1 MNGVAFRTAVCALLA
16 GLVLAVPAHA
26 KPRQTVVVTGEA
38 RAIDG
43 DTIEVDGT
51 RIRLQ
56 GIDAPE
62 TRQNCT
68 TADGVSW
75 ACGRYATAVL
85 AAAVASVEVT
95 CTARGSDRYQRVVAV
110 CWAGMVE
117 VGRAMVAEGLALADR
132 RFGRTYVQIEEAAR
146 AAALG
151 IWAGEFEAP
160 WDWRRARRRG

>member
-1 MNGVAFRTAVCALLA
+1 VNGVAFRTAVCTLLA

-26 KPRQTVVVTGEA
+26 KPREAVVLTGEA
-38 RAIDG
+38 RVIDG

-62 TRQNCT
+62 TRQSCT
-68 TADGVSW
+68 TADGASW
-75 ACGRYATAVL
+75 ACGRYATAML
-85 AAAVASVEVT
+85 AAAVASTDVT
-95 CTARGSDRYQRVVAV
+95 CTARGRDRYQRVVAV
-110 CWAGMVE
+110 CWAGVVE
-117 VGRAMVAEGLALADR
+117 VGRSMVAEGLALADR
-132 RFGRTYVQIEEAAR
+132 RFGRTYVPVEDAAR
-146 AAALG
+146 VAARG

>member
-1 MNGVAFRTAVCALLA
+1 VNGVVFRTAVGALLA
-16 GLVLAVPAHA
+16 GLVLAIPAQA
-26 KPRQTVVVTGEA
+26 KPREPLVVTGEA

-62 TRQNCT
+62 TRQSCT

-75 ACGRYATAVL
+75 ACGRYATAML
-85 AAAVASVEVT
+85 AAAVASTDVT
-95 CTARGSDRYQRVVAV
+95 CTARGRDRYQRMVAV
-110 CWAGMVE
+110 CWVGVVE
-117 VGRAMVAEGLALADR
+117 VGRSMVAKGLALADR
-132 RFGRTYVQIEEAAR
+132 RFGRTYVPVEEAAR

-151 IWAGEFEAP
+151 IWAGDFEAP

>member
-1 MNGVAFRTAVCALLA
+1 MVAGLLA
-16 GLVLAVPAHA
+16 AIALMMPAEA
-26 KPRQTVVVTGEA
+26 KPRQTVLVTGEA

-62 TRQNCT
+62 TRQRCT

-95 CTARGSDRYQRVVAV
+95 CTARGRDRYQRVVAV
-110 CWAGMVE
+110 CWAGVVE

-132 RFGRTYVQIEEAAR
+132 RFGRTYVPVEDAAR

>member
-1 MNGVAFRTAVCALLA
+1 MVAGLLA
-16 GLVLAVPAHA
+16 AIALMMPAEA
-26 KPRQTVVVTGEA
+26 KPRQTVLVTGEA

-62 TRQNCT
+62 TRQRCT

-85 AAAVASVEVT
+85 AAAVASVDVT
-95 CTARGSDRYQRVVAV
+95 CTARGRDRYQRVVAV
-110 CWAGMVE
+110 CWAGVVE

-132 RFGRTYVQIEEAAR
+132 RFGRTYVPVEDAAR

>member
-1 MNGVAFRTAVCALLA
+1 MVAGLLA
-16 GLVLAVPAHA
+16 AIALMMPAEA
-26 KPRQTVVVTGEA
+26 KPRQTVLVTGEA

-62 TRQNCT
+62 TRQRCT

-95 CTARGSDRYQRVVAV
+95 CTARGRDRYQRVVAV
-110 CWAGMVE
+110 CWAGVVE
-117 VGRAMVAEGLALADR
+117 VGRSMVAEGLALADR
-132 RFGRTYVQIEEAAR
+132 RFGRTYVPVEEAAR

-160 WDWRRARRRG
+160 WDWRRARRRS

>member
-1 MNGVAFRTAVCALLA
+1 MNGLACRTAVWTLLA
-16 GLVLAVPAHA
+16 GLVLAIPAQA
-26 KPRQTVVVTGEA
+26 NPREPVVVTGEA

-62 TRQNCT
+62 TRQSCT
-68 TADGVSW
+68 TADGASW

-95 CTARGSDRYQRVVAV
+95 CTARGRDRYQRVVAV
-110 CWAGMVE
+110 CWAGVVE
-117 VGRAMVAEGLALADR
+117 VGRSMVAEGLALADR
-132 RFGRTYVQIEEAAR
+132 RFGRIYVPVEDAAR
-146 AAALG
+146 AAARG

>member
-1 MNGVAFRTAVCALLA
+1 MNSVAFRTAVSALLA

-26 KPRQTVVVTGEA
+26 KPRETVVVTGEA

-43 DTIEVDGT
+43 DTIEVEGT

-62 TRQNCT
+62 TRQRCT

-85 AAAVASVEVT
+85 AAAVASVDVT
-95 CTARGSDRYQRVVAV
+95 CTARGRDRYQRVVAV

-132 RFGRTYVQIEEAAR
+132 RFGRTYVPVEDAAR

>member
-1 MNGVAFRTAVCALLA
+1 
-16 GLVLAVPAHA
+16 LVLAIPAQA
-26 KPRQTVVVTGEA
+26 NPREPVVVTGEA

-62 TRQNCT
+62 TRQSCT
-68 TADGVSW
+68 TADGASW

-95 CTARGSDRYQRVVAV
+95 CTARGRDRYQRVVAV
-110 CWAGMVE
+110 CWAGVVE
-117 VGRAMVAEGLALADR
+117 VGRSMVAEGLALADR
-132 RFGRTYVQIEEAAR
+132 RFGRIYVPVEDAAR
-146 AAALG
+146 AAARG